1 MYLLPNIQELTSMWL
16 WWSVRPICASLSAS
30 RQVSQWPQTYW
41 CQEEHFGTSFWRNVS
56 LIFIIFFYIKSA
68 KREFVT
74 VSWTVIDA
82 NDIWSTTVTV
92 CVYLVL
98 WDSEKRKPRIT
109 CMFSKGFFQGAWVV
123 FEDNIINIEGLFW
136 AKKFPFLK
144 GDFIVMKSEKFFI
157 RKCSLRL
164 FCCC

>member
-1 MYLLPNIQELTSMWL
+1 MVCQTHMCELICFPTSLAVAVDVLMSRRTLWNQLLKKRKS
-16 WWSVRPICASLSAS
+16 
-30 RQVSQWPQTYW
+30 YFY
-41 CQEEHFGTSFWRNVS
+41 HF
-56 LIFIIFFYIKSA
+56 FFYIKSA

-123 FEDNIINIEGLFW
+123 FEDNIINIEGLFLG
-136 AKKFPFLK
+136 KKIPVFERWLYSHEVWK
-144 GDFIVMKSEKFFI
+144 VLHQKMFIKIVLLLLNI
-157 RKCSLRL
+157 
-164 FCCC
+164 

>member
-1 MYLLPNIQELTSMWL
+1 MVCQTHMCELICFPTSLAVAVDVLMSRRTLWNQLLKKRKS
-16 WWSVRPICASLSAS
+16 
-30 RQVSQWPQTYW
+30 YFY
-41 CQEEHFGTSFWRNVS
+41 HFFY
-56 LIFIIFFYIKSA
+56 FYIKSA

-74 VSWTVIDA
+74 VSWTVIDV